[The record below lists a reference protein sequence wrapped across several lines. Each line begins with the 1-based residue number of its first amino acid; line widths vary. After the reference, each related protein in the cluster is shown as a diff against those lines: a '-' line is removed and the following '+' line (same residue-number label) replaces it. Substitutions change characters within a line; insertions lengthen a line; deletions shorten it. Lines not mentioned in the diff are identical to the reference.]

1 MNQDIINEIAL
12 ELNVKS
18 SQVENVLKLL
28 EDGNTVPFIA
38 RYRKEATGALDEE
51 QIRKINEVY
60 EYQVNLLKRKE
71 DVIRLIDEKG
81 MMNDELKAEIMKCTK
96 LVEVEDLYRP
106 YKEKK
111 KTKATEAI
119 ALGLEPLA
127 KIIMSFPIKIDIN
140 EAASGYITDKVL
152 TVEDAIQGAKYII
165 AEWISDNASYRKYI
179 RNNIFNFGTITSKIK
194 KKAEDEGQVY
204 KMYYDYSEKIKFA
217 KPHRILAINRGEKE
231 NILTVN
237 IQIDTEHIM
246 NFLEKKIIKKK
257 ESPVVDIV
265 KDAIADAYKRLIFP
279 SIEREIRADL
289 KEEAEE
295 GAIGVFGKNLEKL
308 LLTPPMK
315 DKVVL
320 GFDPAF
326 RTGCK
331 LAVIDPTSRVLNIS
345 KIYPHEPHNKW
356 VEAKTIIKQLIKV
369 FNVDIIAVGN
379 GTASRESEKL
389 VSEVCKEYKE
399 KKVEYIIVSEA
410 GASVYS
416 ASKLA
421 ISEFPDLHVE
431 ERSAISIG
439 RRLQDSLSELV
450 KIDPKSIGVGQYQ
463 HDVNQKRLNESL
475 DFVVSKAVNLVGV
488 NVNTASPSILK
499 YISGLT
505 KTNIDKIVKYREDN
519 GKIQSREELV
529 KKKVLSAKAYEQSI
543 GFMRVIDGK
552 NILDKTPIH
561 PESYDA
567 TIKLIENIG
576 MKVEDI
582 GTEELNKKLDTLNL
596 EKYASE
602 NGIDN
607 FTLEDI
613 IKCLKQPNRDFRD
626 GFTKPLLK
634 SDILRI
640 EDLRVGMKL
649 EGTVRNVV
657 DFGAFIDIGL
667 HDDGLAH
674 ISKLTKEYIKHP
686 LDVVSVGDIV
696 TCYVDKV
703 DLERQKVNLSLI
715 DPNDIE

>member
-217 KPHRILAINRGEKE
+217 KSHRILAINRGEKE

-237 IQIDTEHIM
+237 IEIDTEHIM

-265 KDAIADAYKRLIFP
+265 RDAIADAYKRLIFP

-582 GTEELNKKLDTLNL
+582 GTEELNKKIDTLNL

-715 DPNDIE
+715 DPNDI

>member
-119 ALGLEPLA
+119 ALGLETLA
-127 KIIMSFPIKIDIN
+127 KIIMSFPVKIDIN
-140 EAASGYITDKVL
+140 EAASRYITDKVL

-217 KPHRILAINRGEKE
+217 KSHRILAINRGEKE
-231 NILTVN
+231 NILTVS
-237 IQIDTEHIM
+237 IEIDTEHIM

-265 KDAIADAYKRLIFP
+265 KDAIVDAYKRLIFP

-315 DKVVL
+315 DKMVL

-356 VEAKTIIKQLIKV
+356 LEAKNIIKQLIKV
-369 FNVDIIAVGN
+369 FNIDIIAVGN

-389 VSEVCKEYKE
+389 VSEICKEYKE

-505 KTNIDKIVKYREDN
+505 KTNIDKIVKYREEN

-567 TIKLIENIG
+567 TVKLIQTLG
-576 MKVEDI
+576 MSVEDI

-634 SDILRI
+634 SDILKI

-715 DPNDIE
+715 DPNDID